1 MPERSMKFMSDQ
13 ALYAVALLAL
23 TGSPAA
29 AADINVFS
37 SGAPSAVLKVLAVA
51 FARDTGNRVE
61 FTVGTPGDLQN
72 KLAAGA
78 TPDLVVAPAPVI
90 EKLEEAGTLKV
101 GSRVD
106 LARVGVGVAVREGAP
121 KPDISSVDAVR
132 TMLLAAKSIV
142 HTSPD
147 GSGFAGKAVARMI
160 EQMGI
165 ANAVKPKLT
174 IMQAIDGGVD
184 LVAKGKAEVGMFNI
198 SEILPVQGVALVGPL
213 PASVQSY
220 IVFAAALHAG
230 SRSPGPAQD
239 FVKLVTDPA
248 TRAQWSAGGLES
260 MSGS

>member
-1 MPERSMKFMSDQ
+1 MKFTLNH
-13 ALYAVALLAL
+13 ALCAATLLAL
-23 TGSPAA
+23 AGSPAA
-29 AADINVFS
+29 TAEISVFS
-37 SGAPSAVLKVLAVA
+37 SGAPSAVLKVLAMA
-51 FARDTGNRVE
+51 FARDTGNHVE

-72 KLAAGA
+72 KLVAGA

-90 EKLEEAGTLKV
+90 EKLEKAGTLKA

-106 LARVGVGVAVREGAP
+106 LARVGVGVAVRVGAP
-121 KPDISSVDAVR
+121 QPDIGTVDAVR
-132 TMLLAAKSIV
+132 KMLLAAKSVV

-165 ANAVKPKLT
+165 ADAVKPKLT

-198 SEILPVQGVALVGPL
+198 SEILPVPGVTLVGPL
-213 PASVQSY
+213 PSSVQSY
-220 IVFAAALHAG
+220 IVFAVALHAG
-230 SRSPGPAQD
+230 SRSPGLAQT
-239 FVKLVTDPA
+239 FIKRATDPA
-248 TRAQWSAGGLES
+248 SRAQWKAGGLEA

>member
-1 MPERSMKFMSDQ
+1 MKFTPHH
-13 ALYAVALLAL
+13 ALYAAALLTL
-23 TGSPAA
+23 VGSPAA
-29 AADINVFS
+29 AADISVFS
-37 SGAPSAVLKVLAVA
+37 TGAPSAVLKVLAVA
-51 FARDTGNRVE
+51 FARDTGHYIE

-90 EKLEEAGTLKV
+90 EKLEEAGTLKA
-101 GSRVD
+101 GNRVD
-106 LARVGVGVAVREGAP
+106 LARVGVGVVVREGAP
-121 KPDISSVDAVR
+121 KSDISTVDAVR
-132 TMLLAAKSIV
+132 KMLLAAQSIV
-142 HTSPD
+142 HTSPE

-165 ANAVKPKLT
+165 ADAIKPKLT

-184 LVAKGKAEVGMFNI
+184 LVAQGKAEVGLFNI
-198 SEILPVQGVALVGPL
+198 SEILPVQGVTLVGPL

-230 SRSPGPAQD
+230 SRLPGPAQA
-239 FVKLVTDPA
+239 FVKVATDPA
-248 TRAQWSAGGLES
+248 SRAQWSAGGLES

>member
-1 MPERSMKFMSDQ
+1 MKFMFSH
-13 ALYAVALLAL
+13 ALYAAALLAL
-23 TGSPAA
+23 AGSPAV
-29 AADINVFS
+29 AADISVFS

-51 FARDTGNRVE
+51 FARDTGNHVE

-90 EKLEEAGTLKV
+90 EKLERAGTLKA

-106 LARVGVGVAVREGAP
+106 LARVGVGVVVREGAP
-121 KPDISSVDAVR
+121 KPDIATVDAVR
-132 TMLLAAKSIV
+132 TMLLAAKSVV
-142 HTSPD
+142 HTSPE

-165 ANAVKPKLT
+165 ADAVKPKLT

-184 LVAKGKAEVGMFNI
+184 LVAKGKAEVGLFNI
-198 SEILPVQGVALVGPL
+198 SEILPVQGVTLVGPL
-213 PASVQSY
+213 PASVQNY
-220 IVFAAALHAG
+220 IVFAAGLHSG
-230 SRSPGPAQD
+230 SRSPGPAQA
-239 FVKLVTDPA
+239 FVKLATDPA

>member
-1 MPERSMKFMSDQ
+1 MKFTRNP
-13 ALYAVALLAL
+13 APLAAVLLTLA
-23 TGSPAA
+23 GSPAA
-29 AADINVFS
+29 AADISVFS
-37 SGAPSAVLKVLAVA
+37 SGAPSAVLKVLAVS

-78 TPDLVVAPAPVI
+78 TPDLLVAPVPVI
-90 EKLEEAGTLKV
+90 EKLGQAGTLKA

-106 LARVGVGVAVREGAP
+106 LARVGVGVVVREGAP
-121 KPDISSVDAVR
+121 KPDISTVDAVR
-132 TMLLAAKSIV
+132 AMLLAAKSIV
-142 HTSPD
+142 HTSPE

-165 ANAVKPKLT
+165 ADAVKPKLT

-184 LVAKGKAEVGMFNI
+184 LVAKDKAEVGLFNI
-198 SEILPVQGVALVGPL
+198 SEILPVPGVALVGPL
-213 PASVQSY
+213 PASVQNY

-230 SRSPGPAQD
+230 SRSAGPAQT
-239 FVKLVTDPA
+239 FVKFA
-248 TRAQWSAGGLES
+248 TNPNMRAQWSAGGLES

>member
-1 MPERSMKFMSDQ
+1 MKFTLNH
-13 ALYAVALLAL
+13 ALHAAALLAL
-23 TGSPAA
+23 AGSPAA
-29 AADINVFS
+29 AANISVFS
-37 SGAPSAVLKVLAVA
+37 TGAPSAVLKVLAAA
-51 FARDTGNRVE
+51 FARDTGNHVE

-90 EKLEEAGTLKV
+90 EKLEKAGTLKA

-106 LARVGVGVAVREGAP
+106 LARVGVGVVVRAGAP
-121 KPDISSVDAVR
+121 QPDIATVV
-132 TMLLAAKSIV
+132 AAKSIV
-142 HTSPD
+142 HTSPE

-165 ANAVKPKLT
+165 AEAVKPRLT

-184 LVAKGKAEVGMFNI
+184 LVANGKAEVGLFNI
-198 SEILPVQGVALVGPL
+198 SEILPVQGVTLVGPL

-230 SRSPGPAQD
+230 SRSPGLAQT
-239 FVKLVTDPA
+239 FVKLATDPA
-248 TRAQWSAGGLES
+248 SRPQWHAGGLES

>member
-1 MPERSMKFMSDQ
+1 MKVTLNL
-13 ALYAVALLAL
+13 ALCAAALLAFA
-23 TGSPAA
+23 GSPAVA
-29 AADINVFS
+29 AEISVFS
-37 SGAPSAVLKVLAVA
+37 SGAPSAVLKALAVA
-51 FARDTGNRVE
+51 FARDTGSRVE

-72 KLAAGA
+72 KLAQGA

-90 EKLEEAGTLKV
+90 EKLEKAGTLKS

-106 LARVGVGVAVREGAP
+106 LARVGIGVVVREGAP
-121 KPDISSVDAVR
+121 QPDISTVDAVR
-132 TMLLAAKSIV
+132 KMLLAAKSIV
-142 HTSPD
+142 HTNPD

-165 ANAVKPKLT
+165 AEAVKPKLT

-213 PASVQSY
+213 PASVQNY
-220 IVFAAALHAG
+220 IVFAAALHVG
-230 SRSPGPAQD
+230 SRSPGLAQT
-239 FVKLVTDPA
+239 FIKLATDPA
-248 TRAQWSAGGLES
+248 SRAQWNAGGLEA

>member
-1 MPERSMKFMSDQ
+1 MKFMLNYVLCV
-13 ALYAVALLAL
+13 AALLAVA
-23 TGSPAA
+23 GSPAT
-29 AADINVFS
+29 AADISVFTT
-37 SGAPSAVLKVLAVA
+37 GAPSAVLKVLAVA
-51 FARDTGNRVE
+51 FARDTGNHVE
-61 FTVGTPGDLQN
+61 FTVGTPGVLQS

-78 TPDLVVAPAPVI
+78 APDLVVAPAPVI
-90 EKLEEAGTLKV
+90 EKLEETGTLKA

-106 LARVGVGVAVREGAP
+106 LARVGVGVVVREGAP
-121 KPDISSVDAVR
+121 KPDISSTDAVR

-147 GSGFAGKAVARMI
+147 GSGFAGKAVARML

-165 ANAVKPKLT
+165 SDAIKLKLT

-184 LVAKGKAEVGMFNI
+184 LVAKGKAEVGLFNI

-213 PASVQSY
+213 PPTVQSY

-230 SRSPGPAQD
+230 SRSQGPAQA
-239 FVKLVTDPA
+239 FVKLATDPA

>member
-1 MPERSMKFMSDQ
+1 MKFTLNP
-13 ALYAVALLAL
+13 ALYAAALLAL
-23 TGSPAA
+23 AGSPAVA
-29 AADINVFS
+29 AEISVFS

-51 FARDTGNRVE
+51 FARDTGNHVE

-78 TPDLVVAPAPVI
+78 MPDLVVAPAPVI
-90 EKLEEAGTLKV
+90 EKLEKAGTLKA

-106 LARVGVGVAVREGAP
+106 LARVGVGVVVREGAP
-121 KPDISSVDAVR
+121 TPDISSVDAVR

-142 HTSPD
+142 HTSPE

-165 ANAVKPKLT
+165 ADAVQPKLT

-184 LVAKGKAEVGMFNI
+184 LVAKGKVEVGLFNI
-198 SEILPVQGVALVGPL
+198 SEILPVPGVTLVGPL
-213 PASVQSY
+213 PANVQNY
-220 IVFAAALHAG
+220 IVFAAALHSG
-230 SRSPGPAQD
+230 SRSPEAAGA
-239 FVKLVTDPA
+239 FVKLATDPA
-248 TRAQWSAGGLES
+248 TRAQWTAGGLES

>member
-1 MPERSMKFMSDQ
+1 MKLTLHH
-13 ALYAVALLAL
+13 ALCAAALLAL
-23 TGSPAA
+23 AGSPAA
-29 AADINVFS
+29 AADISVFS

-51 FARDTGNRVE
+51 FARDTGNHFE

-90 EKLEEAGTLKV
+90 ERLEKAGTLKT

-106 LARVGVGVAVREGAP
+106 LARVGIGVVVRAGAP
-121 KPDISSVDAVR
+121 QPDIATADAVR
-132 TMLLAAKSIV
+132 KMLLAAKSIV
-142 HTSPD
+142 HTSPE

-160 EQMGI
+160 EQMGV
-165 ANAVKPKLT
+165 ADAVKPKLT

-184 LVAKGKAEVGMFNI
+184 LVAKGKAEVGLFNI
-198 SEILPVQGVALVGPL
+198 SEILPVQGVTLVGPL
-213 PASVQSY
+213 PAGVQSY

-230 SRSPGPAQD
+230 SRSPGPAQA
-239 FVKLVTDPA
+239 FVKLATDPA
-248 TRAQWSAGGLES
+248 TRAQWSAGGLDS

>member
-1 MPERSMKFMSDQ
+1 MKFTLNH
-13 ALYAVALLAL
+13 ALCAAALLAL
-23 TGSPAA
+23 AGWPAA
-29 AADINVFS
+29 AADISVFS

-51 FARDTGNRVE
+51 FARDTGNHVE

-90 EKLEEAGTLKV
+90 EKLEKAGTLKA

-106 LARVGVGVAVREGAP
+106 LARVGIGVAVREGAP
-121 KPDISSVDAVR
+121 QPDISSVDAVR
-132 TMLLAAKSIV
+132 KMLLAAQSIV
-142 HTSPD
+142 HTSPE

-165 ANAVKPKLT
+165 AEAAKPKLT

-220 IVFAAALHAG
+220 IVFAAALHVG
-230 SRSPGPAQD
+230 SRSPGIAQT
-239 FVKLVTDPA
+239 FVKLATDPA

>member
-1 MPERSMKFMSDQ
+1 MRATPETTSNSRS
-13 ALYAVALLAL
+13 A
-23 TGSPAA
+23 
-29 AADINVFS
+29 
-37 SGAPSAVLKVLAVA
+37 
-51 FARDTGNRVE
+51 
-61 FTVGTPGDLQN
+61 TPGDLQN

-90 EKLEEAGTLKV
+90 EKLEKAGTLKA

-106 LARVGVGVAVREGAP
+106 LARVGVGVVVREGAP
-121 KPDISSVDAVR
+121 KPDISTVDAVR
-132 TMLLAAKSIV
+132 RCCSRAKSIV

-165 ANAVKPKLT
+165 ADAVKPKLT

-184 LVAKGKAEVGMFNI
+184 LVAQGKAEVGLFNI
-198 SEILPVQGVALVGPL
+198 SEILPVQGVTLVGPL

-230 SRSPGPAQD
+230 SRSPGAGAGFRQARDRSRHARAMEAPAGWN
-239 FVKLVTDPA
+239 
-248 TRAQWSAGGLES
+248 R
-260 MSGS
+260 

>member
-1 MPERSMKFMSDQ
+1 MKFTLNH
-13 ALYAVALLAL
+13 ALYAAALLAL
-23 TGSPAA
+23 AAGPAA
-29 AADINVFS
+29 AADISVFS

-61 FTVGTPGDLQN
+61 FTIGTPGDLQN

-78 TPDLVVAPAPVI
+78 TPDLVAAPAPVVERL
-90 EKLEEAGTLKV
+90 EKAGTLKA

-106 LARVGVGVAVREGAP
+106 LARVGVGVVVREGAP
-121 KPDISSVDAVR
+121 QPDIATVDAVR
-132 TMLLAAKSIV
+132 KMLLAARSV
-142 HTSPD
+142 VYTNPE

-165 ANAVKPKLT
+165 ADAVKPKLT

-184 LVAKGKAEVGMFNI
+184 LVGKGKAEVGLFNI
-198 SEILPVQGVALVGPL
+198 SEILPVQGVTLVGPL
-213 PASVQSY
+213 PASVQNY

-230 SRSPGPAQD
+230 SRSPGPAQT
-239 FVKLVTDPA
+239 FVKLATDPA
-248 TRAQWSAGGLES
+248 SRQQWNAGGLES

>member
-1 MPERSMKFMSDQ
+1 MKFTLNH
-13 ALYAVALLAL
+13 ALYAAALLAL
-23 TGSPAA
+23 LGSPAA
-29 AADINVFS
+29 AAEISVFS

-51 FARDTGNRVE
+51 FARDTGNHVE

-90 EKLEEAGTLKV
+90 EKLEKAGTLKA

-106 LARVGVGVAVREGAP
+106 LARVGVGVVVRAGAP
-121 KPDISSVDAVR
+121 QPNIATVDSVR

-147 GSGFAGKAVARMI
+147 GSGFAGKAVARML

-165 ANAVKPKLT
+165 ADAIKLKLT

-184 LVAKGKAEVGMFNI
+184 LVAQGKAEVGLFNI

-230 SRSPGPAQD
+230 SRSPGRAQA
-239 FVKLVTDPA
+239 FVKLATDPA
-248 TRAQWSAGGLES
+248 SRTQWKAGGLEA

>member
-1 MPERSMKFMSDQ
+1 MKFTLNH
-13 ALYAVALLAL
+13 ALCVAALL
-23 TGSPAA
+23 TFVGSPAA
-29 AADINVFS
+29 AAEISVFS

-51 FARDTGNRVE
+51 FARETGTQVE

-90 EKLEEAGTLKV
+90 ERLEKAGTLKA

-106 LARVGVGVAVREGAP
+106 LARVGIGVVVRAGAP
-121 KPDISSVDAVR
+121 KPDISTVDAMR
-132 TMLLAAKSIV
+132 KMLLDAKSIV
-142 HTSPD
+142 YSNPD

-165 ANAVKPKLT
+165 ADAVKPKLT

-184 LVAKGKAEVGMFNI
+184 LVAKGKAEVGLFNI
-198 SEILPVQGVALVGPL
+198 SEILPVQGVALAGPL
-213 PASVQSY
+213 PASAQSY

-230 SRSPGPAQD
+230 SRSPGPAQA
-239 FVKLVTDPA
+239 FVKLATDPA

>member
-1 MPERSMKFMSDQ
+1 MKFMLNHVLCV
-13 ALYAVALLAL
+13 AALLAVA
-23 TGSPAA
+23 GSPAT
-29 AADINVFS
+29 AADISVFS
-37 SGAPSAVLKVLAVA
+37 TGAPSAVLKILAVA
-51 FARDTGNRVE
+51 FARDTGNQVE

-78 TPDLVVAPAPVI
+78 TPDLVVAPAAVI
-90 EKLEEAGTLKV
+90 EKLEKAGTLKA

-106 LARVGVGVAVREGAP
+106 LARVGVGVAVRAGAP
-121 KPDISSVDAVR
+121 QPNIATVDSVR

-147 GSGFAGKAVARMI
+147 GSGFAGKAVARML

-165 ANAVKPKLT
+165 ADAIKLKLT

-184 LVAKGKAEVGMFNI
+184 LVAQGKAEVGLFNI

-230 SRSPGPAQD
+230 SRSPGRAQA
-239 FVKLVTDPA
+239 FVKLATDPA
-248 TRAQWSAGGLES
+248 SRTQWKAGGLEA

>member
-1 MPERSMKFMSDQ
+1 MKFAVNH
-13 ALYAVALLAL
+13 ALAAAALLVLA
-23 TGSPAA
+23 GSPVA
-29 AADINVFS
+29 AADISVFS
-37 SGAPSAVLKVLAVA
+37 SGAPSAVLKVLAGA
-51 FARDTGNRVE
+51 FTRDTGNQVE

-78 TPDLVVAPAPVI
+78 TPDLVVAPAPVV
-90 EKLEEAGTLKV
+90 EKLMKAGTLKA

-106 LARVGVGVAVREGAP
+106 LARVGVGVVVRAGAP
-121 KPDISSVDAVR
+121 QPDISTVNALR
-132 TMLLAAKSIV
+132 ATLLAAKSIV
-142 HTSPD
+142 YTNPN

-165 ANAVKPKLT
+165 ADAVKPKLT

-184 LVAKGKAEVGMFNI
+184 LVAKGKAEVGLFNI

-213 PASVQSY
+213 PASVQNY

-230 SRSPGPAQD
+230 SHSPGPAQA
-239 FVKLVTDPA
+239 FVKVATDRA
-248 TRAQWSAGGLES
+248 SRAQWKTGGLDQ